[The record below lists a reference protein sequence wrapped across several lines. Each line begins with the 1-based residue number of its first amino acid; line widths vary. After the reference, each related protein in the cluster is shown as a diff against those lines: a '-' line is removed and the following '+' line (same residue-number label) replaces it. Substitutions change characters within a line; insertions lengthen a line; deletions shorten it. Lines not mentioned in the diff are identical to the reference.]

1 MYTDH
6 ILIFIDYLLIPF
18 LALSIDIKRSGKEA
32 ALSLANFL
40 RYVSYT
46 VAVFIV
52 TYIIRVVIAR
62 LGFGVTTDAGTGIYT
77 ILATL
82 IALVAPY
89 VRELVATYCN
99 VRCEIKKKD

>member
-32 ALSLANFL
+32 VLSLANFL

-62 LGFGVTTDAGTGIYT
+62 LGFGVTTDAGTGFYT

-89 VRELVATYCN
+89 VRELVATYFN

>member
-32 ALSLANFL
+32 VLSLANFL

-62 LGFGVTTDAGTGIYT
+62 LGFGVTTDVGTGFYT

>member
-32 ALSLANFL
+32 VLSLANFL

>member
-32 ALSLANFL
+32 VPSLANFL

>member
-18 LALSIDIKRSGKEA
+18 LALSIDIKRSGRETVM
-32 ALSLANFL
+32 SLANFL

-62 LGFGVTTDAGTGIYT
+62 LGFGVTTDAGTGFYT